1 MRRSLSS
8 ASSGARAEQRAEQ
21 WLTRRGL
28 HLLVRNYR
36 CRQGEIDLIMKDGN
50 TLVFVEVRLRSR
62 SEFGS
67 AAASV
72 GHAKQRRL
80 VKAAAHFLAHRPALA
95 QLACRFDVVAMVP
108 QGKDID
114 IHWIRNA
121 FSGE

>member
-95 QLACRFDVVAMVP
+95 CRSWR
-108 QGKDID
+108 Q
-114 IHWIRNA
+114 R
-121 FSGE
+121 